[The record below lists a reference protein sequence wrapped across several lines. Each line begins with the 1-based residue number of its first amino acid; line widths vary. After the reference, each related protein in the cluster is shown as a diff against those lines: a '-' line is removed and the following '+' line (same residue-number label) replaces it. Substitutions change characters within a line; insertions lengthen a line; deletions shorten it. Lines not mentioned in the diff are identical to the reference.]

1 MLPGDELLA
10 IDGIRVTPIDLVARM
25 QRLVPGQ
32 VVELTLARHARLLT
46 LRVEVR
52 EEIEERYLVVT
63 KPKVSQTE
71 KDRLSTW
78 LGRELRFLR

>member
-1 MLPGDELLA
+1 LLA
-10 IDGIRVTPIDLVARM
+10 IDGIRVGPVDHVARM

-32 VVELTLARHARLLT
+32 VVELTLARHERLLT

-52 EEIEERYLVVT
+52 EEIEERYLILT
-63 KPKVSQTE
+63 KPKVSQAE